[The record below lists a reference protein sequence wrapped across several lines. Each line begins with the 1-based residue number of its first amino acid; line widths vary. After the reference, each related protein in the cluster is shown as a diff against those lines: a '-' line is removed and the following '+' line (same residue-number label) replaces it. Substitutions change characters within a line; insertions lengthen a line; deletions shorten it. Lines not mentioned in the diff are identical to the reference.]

1 MNKIATFFLAVFLL
15 LINTRLIQNIHFCDG
30 HICTIQTFIDIEKD
44 TCCHEAETS
53 CCSTNSEDNNCCNDI
68 EINQDL
74 DDLVLEKLN
83 FDINVFFVSHNF
95 FQNYFWNKDFS
106 NAIKIN
112 AFEIQ
117 SHAPPLYKLYQQYIF
132 YA

>member
-1 MNKIATFFLAVFLL
+1 MNKIATFFLAFFLL
-15 LINTRLIQNIHFCDG
+15 LINTRLVQNIHLCEG
-30 HICTIQTFIDIEKD
+30 HICSIQTFFESKKD
-44 TCCHEAETS
+44 NCCHEKDTS
-53 CCSTNSEDNNCCNDI
+53 CCSSNSEENNCCNDI

-74 DDLVLEKLN
+74 DDLVLGKSYLDFQLTFVTQDIYSICIWNNIFRNTLN
-83 FDINVFFVSHNF
+83 
-95 FQNYFWNKDFS
+95 
-106 NAIKIN
+106 IN

>member
-15 LINTRLIQNIHFCDG
+15 LINTRLIQNIHLCDG
-30 HICTIQTFIDIEKD
+30 HICTIQTFIDTEKD
-44 TCCHEAETS
+44 TCCHETETS

-74 DDLVLEKLN
+74 NDLVLEKLN
-83 FDINVFFVSHNF
+83 YEMSLSFFPQNIC
-95 FQNYFWNKDFS
+95 QNYFWNKDFS
-106 NAIKIN
+106 NTIKIN